1 MKYLLVFSCVLV
13 LCLTSC
19 FYFNKKTK
27 TTNEVIKTESKFVQQ
42 KINLSECYKDY
53 FPIGTALY
61 YGLLTRKDRIA
72 FISSQYNSITIE
84 NELKAKYIHPE
95 INRYYWAKAD
105 SLVHFATENQMKIRG
120 HCLVW
125 AQGTPEWFFKN
136 EKGDLISK
144 EELYKRMREHIFTV
158 MKRYKG
164 KIYCWDVVN
173 EAVDYSWKPGIF
185 KDTDLFFK
193 IAGEEYIDKA
203 FQYAREADS
212 SAILF
217 YNDNQFNDPRKSN
230 DIYNL
235 IKRLKSRNVPIDG
248 IGMQGHFNING
259 LSENDLR
266 NNIIKFSG
274 LGLDIQITELD
285 VRIFKNGMKN
295 RNLSKQVN
303 YFTTLTEK
311 QQADIYDMIFR
322 VCREYDNVTGI
333 TLWGAADWP
342 NYLDDV
348 YGVNAHPYL
357 FSKDLKPKEAF
368 FRVVD
373 F

>member
-1 MKYLLVFSCVLV
+1 MKKLLLIGLSAISLSSCMFYLSQKPSNNAQPKSKRVF
-13 LCLTSC
+13 
-19 FYFNKKTK
+19 K
-27 TTNEVIKTESKFVQQ
+27 EQGDP
-42 KINLSECYKDY
+42 NLGAIYKEY
-53 FPIGTALY
+53 FPIGTAMY
-61 YGLLTRKDRIA
+61 YGILSKTERRDFIA
-72 FISSQYNSITIE
+72 EHYTSITLE

-95 INRYYWAKAD
+95 KNKYDWGKAD
-105 SLVHFATENQMKIRG
+105 SLVNFASTNGLKIRG

-125 AQGTPEWFFKN
+125 PLGTPDWFFRDD
-136 EKGDLISK
+136 KGELIDK
-144 EELYKRMREHIFTV
+144 KELYSRMKEHIFTV
-158 MKRYKG
+158 MRRYKN

-173 EAVDYSWKPGIF
+173 EAVDYSWKPTLF
-185 KDTDLFFK
+185 KDSDLFYK
-193 IAGEEYIDKA
+193 IAGEEYIEKA
-203 FQYAREADS
+203 FEYAREADS

-248 IGMQGHFNING
+248 IGMQGHFNIKG

-266 NNIIKFSG
+266 NNIIKFSD

-295 RNLSKQVN
+295 KNLSKQVN
-303 YFTTLTEK
+303 YFTTLTEN
-311 QQADIYDMIFR
+311 QQADIYEMIFR
-322 VCREYDNVTGI
+322 VCREYDSVTGI

-342 NYLDDV
+342 NYLDQV

-357 FSKDLKPKEAF
+357 FSNELKPKEAF
-368 FRVVD
+368 YRVVD